1 MARTN
6 TITVLFF
13 LRRIGPYHHARFQEA
28 RKSLDLIVVETR
40 PHSQEYSWQF
50 HPADAYKID
59 RLSITDDPEKGL
71 RGKAL
76 RNEVDAMAEKFQ
88 PQVVVTTG
96 WADPEY
102 HAVVLAASRRGIPC
116 VVISDSRYEDEPRKR
131 YKEFVKRLV
140 LQSYS
145 AALVAGT
152 SSREYLVRLGFN
164 NSAIFQPWDVVD
176 NHYFTREGRNDVSF
190 QDRYFLCVSRFIPKK
205 NLNRL
210 IEAFGIYKKNGGR
223 RSLLLLGS
231 GELEGS
237 IKARIG
243 EMNLSDDV
251 QLKGFVQYEN
261 LPHYFSRALGLIL
274 PSISD
279 QWGLVVNEAM
289 AAGLPVL
296 VSNQCGC
303 AIDLVHE
310 NENGCTF
317 DPYQISSMVEAL
329 IYLDKQIEP
338 VWRRMSEA
346 SKRVIEH
353 WDLVDFS
360 QGLIKACE
368 KATSQPGRIIMKPL
382 HLFLSR

>member
-1 MARTN
+1 
-6 TITVLFF
+6 
-13 LRRIGPYHHARFQEA
+13 
-28 RKSLDLIVVETR
+28 
-40 PHSQEYSWQF
+40 
-50 HPADAYKID
+50 
-59 RLSITDDPEKGL
+59 
-71 RGKAL
+71 
-76 RNEVDAMAEKFQ
+76 
-88 PQVVVTTG
+88 
-96 WADPEY
+96 
-102 HAVVLAASRRGIPC
+102 LAASSREIPC

-243 EMNLSDDV
+243 DMNLSDDV

-317 DPYQISSMVEAL
+317 DPYQISSMVGAL

-360 QGLIKACE
+360 QGLIQACE